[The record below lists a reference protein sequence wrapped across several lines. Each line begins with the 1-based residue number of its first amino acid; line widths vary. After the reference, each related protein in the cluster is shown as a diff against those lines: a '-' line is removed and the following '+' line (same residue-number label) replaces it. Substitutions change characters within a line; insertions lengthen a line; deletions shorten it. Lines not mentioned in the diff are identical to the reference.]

1 MKLLI
6 GFLRMIRTMNLLFIV
21 MTQFLFQYC
30 IVLPVMNGMNK
41 QPALGNLLFACL
53 VIASVCIAAGGY
65 IINDYFDINIDRFNK
80 PDRLVVDKVIKRR
93 WAIFWHLALSM
104 IGIALSFYVGWRI
117 HHNLLIGLAN
127 SLSVILLWLYSTSF
141 KKKLITG
148 NLTISLLTAWVVLVL
163 YVCEVMA
170 DVKNYPGEEILH
182 AVSRIFKIAV
192 IYGGFAFI
200 ISLVREI
207 IKDVEDMPG
216 DEKYGCR
223 TMPIIWGIRT
233 SKAIAGTWLIVLM
246 LAVLILQFYVASF
259 NWWLFI
265 GYALVFIIVP
275 LAVTFRKLLAA
286 KQPAEFRILSGW
298 LKGIMLTGILSILFF
313 YHYA

>member
-1 MKLLI
+1 M
-6 GFLRMIRTMNLLFIV
+6 LFR
-21 MTQFLFQYC
+21 
-30 IVLPVMNGMNK
+30 
-41 QPALGNLLFACL
+41 
-53 VIASVCIAAGGY
+53 S
-65 IINDYFDINIDRFNK
+65 
-80 PDRLVVDKVIKRR
+80 
-93 WAIFWHLALSM
+93 
-104 IGIALSFYVGWRI
+104 
-117 HHNLLIGLAN
+117 
-127 SLSVILLWLYSTSF
+127 
-141 KKKLITG
+141 
-148 NLTISLLTAWVVLVL
+148 
-163 YVCEVMA
+163 
-170 DVKNYPGEEILH
+170 GEEILH

>member
-1 MKLLI
+1 MYGVNKL
-6 GFLRMIRTMNLLFIV
+6 
-21 MTQFLFQYC
+21 
-30 IVLPVMNGMNK
+30 
-41 QPALGNLLFACL
+41 PALGNTLFFCL

-80 PDRLVVDKVIKRR
+80 PDKLVVDKVIKRR
-93 WAIFWHLALSM
+93 WAIFWHLALSL
-104 IGIALSFYVGWRI
+104 IGITLSFYVGWKI
-117 HHNLLIGLAN
+117 HHHLLIGLAN
-127 SLSVILLWLYSTSF
+127 SLAVILLWLYSTSF

-170 DVKNYPGEEILH
+170 YVKNYPDEDILH
-182 AVSRIFKIAV
+182 AVARIFKIAI
-192 IYGGFAFI
+192 IYAGFAFI

-216 DEKYGCR
+216 DEKYGCK
-223 TMPIIWGIRT
+223 TMPIMWGIRT

-246 LAVLILQFYVASF
+246 LAILILQFYVAAF
-259 NWWLFI
+259 LWWLFI
-265 GYALVFIIVP
+265 GYTLIFIIAP
-275 LAVTFRKLLAA
+275 LAVTFKKLLVA
-286 KQPAEFRILSGW
+286 KSPDEFHHLSQW

>member
-1 MKLLI
+1 MKLLL
-6 GFLRMIRTMNLLFIV
+6 GFFRLVRTMNLLFIV
-21 MTQFLFQYC
+21 LTQCLFQYC
-30 IVLPVMNGMNK
+30 IIYPVMKGLHK
-41 QPALGNLLFACL
+41 APVLGNPLFSCL

-80 PDRLVVDKVIKRR
+80 PDKLVVDKVIKRR
-93 WAIFWHLALSM
+93 WAIFWHMALSL
-104 IGIALSFYVGWRI
+104 IGVVLSFYVGWRI
-117 HHNLLIGLAN
+117 HHNLLIGSAN
-127 SLSVILLWLYSTSF
+127 SLAVVGLWLYSTSF

-148 NLTISLLTAWVVLVL
+148 NLIISLLTAWVVLVL
-163 YVCEVMA
+163 YVCEVLA
-170 DVKNYPGEEILH
+170 YVKNYPDGDILH
-182 AVSRIFKIAV
+182 AVARIFKIAI
-192 IYGGFAFI
+192 IYAGFAFI

-233 SKAIAGTWLIVLM
+233 TKAIAGTWLIVLI
-246 LAVLILQFYVASF
+246 LAILILQFYVATF

-265 GYALVFIIVP
+265 GYTLIFIIAP
-275 LAVTFRKLLAA
+275 LAVTFRKLLLA
-286 KQPAEFRILSGW
+286 KQPAEFRVLSHW

-313 YHYA
+313 YSYA